1 MENNIALLK
10 FTTRLKELR
19 KDMSLTQAELA
30 EKLGIPS
37 STYANWEQGR
47 RESSIGEIYNIIE
60 CLNIQAN
67 DLFNTEDF

>member
-47 RESSIGEIYNIIE
+47 REPSIGEIYNIIE
-60 CLNIQAN
+60 
-67 DLFNTEDF
+67 

>member
-37 STYANWEQGR
+37 STYANWKQGR
-47 RESSIGEIYNIIE
+47 REPSIGEIYNIIE